1 MPFPFAE
8 RSIFTLTLPT
18 RPPQTLPASRFIPC
32 SPVWMSLMGTHTH
45 VHIHTH
51 TRRCG
56 TRNRVSQARKARR
69 PQVQRRSRD
78 CAVALTVI
86 GDMVF
91 QSSNVSARPPVH
103 RFRATSWGRSCW
115 RITRGGCVGTR
126 MRRHQNAMRRRARVS
141 LARLLLRCSS
151 VC

>member
-1 MPFPFAE
+1 VPLPFCG
-8 RSIFTLTLPT
+8 TLHFYSPLPT

-32 SPVWMSLMGTHTH
+32 SPVWMPLTGTHTH

-56 TRNRVSQARKARR
+56 TRNRVSQARKAR
-69 PQVQRRSRD
+69 PAQVLRQSRD

-126 MRRHQNAMRRRARVS
+126 MRCDVALESVWRGCSCDAH
-141 LARLLLRCSS
+141 RCAG
-151 VC
+151 